1 MPFRKFGDTDLIRN
15 TIVAYPKVNFFI
27 FDGDV
32 YYNNRPDQD
41 GKFAKV
47 YSSEVGSINLY
58 EYNIDKLSGSNEFIY
73 PYITKQSAG
82 ASFKTVGQVSYSNEF
97 VYGDRVTGSYPMT
110 ASISR
115 EFMTNPS
122 ARSTESNLDNPSQTF
137 QGAPTHRHFYA
148 LKNRLNF
155 LGQKSQHYL
164 VSSSFGNKNS
174 QTINLI
180 SIPSIA
186 YGSQIN
192 PGSVSLKWYLT
203 GSLIGE
209 LQDIKQN
216 GELIQVGPEG
226 STGSGSVAGVVL
238 YDEGFMLLTGSW
250 DLSSEQIGLTN
261 GGSITEPQWIYYGAG
276 AKDGV
281 TQATAPAGYV
291 SASFDMSFEGHTETQ
306 VLTMFAHAARGEV
319 NFSNN
324 PTYITHNQA
333 SLSLTSSTI
342 FEENAERTIK
352 NTVSSSFEGYGAPF
366 QRQVYVSRIAV
377 YDENKNLI
385 GVATLSNPVL
395 KKEDQDLSFKIK
407 LDI

>member
-1 MPFRKFGDTDLIRN
+1 MPFRKFGETDLIRN
-15 TIVAYPKVNFFI
+15 TIISYPKVNFFI
-27 FDGDV
+27 YDGKV
-32 YYNNRPDQD
+32 YYNHRPDQD
-41 GKFAKV
+41 GQFDKV

-58 EYNIDKLSGSNEFIY
+58 EYNIDKLSGSNDFIY

-82 ASFKTVGQVSYSNEF
+82 ASFKTVGKVSYSNEF
-97 VYGDRVTGSYPMT
+97 VYGDRITGSYPMT

-115 EFMTNPS
+115 EYMKNPS
-122 ARSTESNLDNPSQTF
+122 GKTN
-137 QGAPTHRHFYA
+137 GAPNHRHFYA

-155 LGQKSQHYL
+155 LGQRSRHYV
-164 VSSSFGNKNS
+164 VSSSLGNKNT

-186 YGSQIN
+186 YGSRIN

-209 LQDIKQN
+209 LRDEKQN
-216 GELIQVGPEG
+216 GELIQVGPAG

-238 YDEGFMLLTGSW
+238 YDEGFLLLTGSW
-250 DLSSEQIGLTN
+250 DLSTEQIGLVS
-261 GGSITEPQWIYYGAG
+261 GSSDTEPQWIYYGAG
-276 AKDGV
+276 AKDNV
-281 TQATAPAGYV
+281 NVASTSATYA

-306 VLTMFAHAARGEV
+306 VLTMFAHAGRGQA

-324 PTYITHNQA
+324 PTYVTHGQNKI
-333 SLSLTSSTI
+333 SISSSAV
-342 FEENAERTIK
+342 FQENAERTIK
-352 NTVSSSFEGYGAPF
+352 NTVSSSFEGYEAPF
-366 QRQVYVSRIAV
+366 KRQVYISRIGV

-385 GVATLSNPVL
+385 GVATLSSPVL
-395 KKEDQDLSFKIK
+395 KEETQDLSFKIK

>member
-1 MPFRKFGDTDLIRN
+1 MPFRKFGETDLIRN
-15 TIVAYPKVNFFI
+15 TIVTYPKVNFFI
-27 FDGDV
+27 YDGKV
-32 YYNNRPDQD
+32 YYNHRPDQNGQFD
-41 GKFAKV
+41 KV

-58 EYNIDKLSGSNEFIY
+58 EYNIDKVSGSNDFIY

-97 VYGDRVTGSYPMT
+97 VYGDRITGSYPMT

-115 EFMTNPS
+115 EYMTNPS
-122 ARSTESNLDNPSQTF
+122 GKTN
-137 QGAPTHRHFYA
+137 GAPNHRHFYA

-155 LGQKSQHYL
+155 LGQRSRHYV
-164 VSSSFGNKNS
+164 VSSSLGNKNT

-186 YGSQIN
+186 YGSRIN

-209 LQDIKQN
+209 LRDEKEN

-238 YDEGFMLLTGSW
+238 YDEGFLLLTGSW
-250 DLSSEQIGLTN
+250 DLSTEQIGLTN

-281 TQATAPAGYV
+281 TQASAPPGYV

-306 VLTMFAHAARGEV
+306 VLTMFAHAGRGQA

-324 PTYITHNQA
+324 PTYITHGQTK
-333 SLSLTSSTI
+333 LSVSSSAV
-342 FEENAERTIK
+342 FQENAERTIK
-352 NTVSSSFEGYGAPF
+352 NTVSSSFEGYEAPF
-366 QRQVYVSRIAV
+366 KRQVYISRIGV

-385 GVATLSNPVL
+385 GVATLSSPVL
-395 KKEDQDLSFKIK
+395 KEETQDISFKIK

>member
-15 TIVAYPKVNFFI
+15 SLIAYPKVNFFI
-27 FDGDV
+27 FDGKV
-32 YYNNRPDQD
+32 YYNNKPDQD
-41 GKFAKV
+41 GKFSKV

-58 EYNIDKLSGSNEFIY
+58 EYNIDKLADSNDFIH
-73 PYITKQSAG
+73 PFITKQSAG
-82 ASFKTVGQVSYSNEF
+82 GSFKTVGKVSYSNEF
-97 VYGDRVTGSYPMT
+97 VYGDRITGSYPMT
-110 ASISR
+110 ASIVR

-122 ARSTESNLDNPSQTF
+122 ARATETDLSTGQTF

-155 LGQKSQHYL
+155 LGQRSQHYL
-164 VSSSFGNKNS
+164 VSSSLGDKNN

-192 PGSVSLKWYLT
+192 PGSVSLKWFLT

-209 LQDIKQN
+209 LKDIKEN

-238 YDEGFMLLTGSW
+238 YDEGFILLTGSW
-250 DLSSEQIGLTN
+250 HLSSEEIGLTN
-261 GGSITEPQWIYYGAG
+261 GGSEDKPQWIYYGAG

-281 TQATAPAGYV
+281 TQATAPSGYV

-306 VLTMFAHAARGEV
+306 VLTMFAHAPKGKV

-324 PTYITHNQA
+324 PTYIEHNQVNI
-333 SLSLTSSTI
+333 STNTAAI
-342 FEENAERTIK
+342 FEENSERTIK
-352 NTVSSSFEGYGAPF
+352 NTISSSFEGYESPF
-366 QRQVYVSRIAV
+366 ERQVCVSRIAI

-385 GVATLSNPVL
+385 GVATLSNPVV